1 MTNKYNYFFGFSLI
15 SIVVI
20 LLWIL
25 EGLSISYKEAL
36 NLFVNNSVLSLI
48 TRTSISLFG
57 QNDFALRLPFLILY
71 IFSVILMYKLTQNYF
86 RYEKDRLISIIIFM
100 ILPGMISASL
110 LVNSAILIIF
120 CLLLYLYL
128 YEKYQKH
135 NYLLLLLLLFID
147 NSIIIFYLAL
157 FFYSLKNKETK
168 AVYLSLLLFLISVYI
183 YGIPSGGKPKG
194 FLVDTFA
201 FYATIFSPLLF
212 IYFLYSIYR
221 RGIENK
227 RDLTWYISVSA
238 LVVSILFSIRQRIYI
253 EDFAPYVIIS
263 IPFML
268 KRFFHSY
275 RVRLKIFRKKHLIL
289 ASLIIFMLV
298 MNVLVTM
305 FNKSL
310 YLFLENPKKHF
321 AYQYHFAKDIAKK
334 LKEKN
339 IDEIYSD
346 DKTLDIRLRF
356 YNIKTG
362 TKYFIT
368 ESKPEYFDDVI
379 KISYY
384 NVTLKNLYIIKK

>member
-201 FYATIFSPLLF
+201 IYATIFSPLLF